1 MGQASP
7 TSMNNTLFKLLP
19 VTGVVVVPQVVP
31 RLMVHLG
38 IGAGVAFAVVAVCL
52 WFALLVNHAQ
62 MPGHG

>member
-1 MGQASP
+1 
-7 TSMNNTLFKLLP
+7 MNNTLLKLLP
-19 VTGVVVVPQVVP
+19 LAGVVIVPQVVP

>member
-1 MGQASP
+1 
-7 TSMNNTLFKLLP
+7 MNNALFKLLP
-19 VTGVVVVPQVVP
+19 VAGVVIVPQVVP

-38 IGAGVAFAVVAVCL
+38 IGAGVAFAVVVVCL